1 MDSLF
6 RFSMKNWFKRAYF
19 EVSTTSEKFHYI
31 SRDLHLVNL
40 DHCAIDYVVT
50 LVHTEQSWKISY
62 RLIGKVQHKA
72 SANQDYPTLR
82 KKKVKRSWAHLIS

>member
-6 RFSMKNWFKRAYF
+6 GFYMKNWFKRAYF

-40 DHCAIDYVVT
+40 DHCALSTIKK
-50 LVHTEQSWKISY
+50 EFIESQ
-62 RLIGKVQHKA
+62 GKQKPY
-72 SANQDYPTLR
+72 Q
-82 KKKVKRSWAHLIS
+82 

>member
-6 RFSMKNWFKRAYF
+6 GFYMKNWFKRAYF

-40 DHCAIDYVVT
+40 DHCVD
-50 LVHTEQSWKISY
+50 L
-62 RLIGKVQHKA
+62 
-72 SANQDYPTLR
+72 ANKFCEDFFFE
-82 KKKVKRSWAHLIS
+82 KRNALEKH